1 MVLKVN
7 DVSDTTLKQG
17 QKAQMMSHLKNSNYK
32 MTYEE
37 TKSAAAKLDNPNVI
51 YNTTTH
57 ELPLGASYQISQVD
71 KGAKLHLTKMPPS
84 TAQQAADL

>member
-1 MVLKVN
+1 
-7 DVSDTTLKQG
+7 
-17 QKAQMMSHLKNSNYK
+17 MMSHLKNSNYK

-57 ELPLGASYQISQVD
+57 ELPLGASY
-71 KGAKLHLTKMPPS
+71 
-84 TAQQAADL
+84 